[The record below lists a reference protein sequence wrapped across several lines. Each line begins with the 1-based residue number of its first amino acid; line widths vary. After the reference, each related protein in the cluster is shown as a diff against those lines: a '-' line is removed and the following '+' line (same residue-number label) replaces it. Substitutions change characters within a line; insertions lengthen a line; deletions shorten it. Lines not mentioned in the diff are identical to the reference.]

1 MRKKLKKKITSIIL
15 MAAIAATSFHVAD
28 VNSGTIE
35 TNVVN
40 AATTY
45 NSKLEYTF
53 KNLPINRVVQNFF
66 IDTVNKRIYVTMIR
80 PNVNK
85 HEDTLLIQCN
95 MTNSP
100 NGLVATAKSF
110 LLIKEGGHGTS
121 LSGYYDNNNNLK
133 LYIGCN
139 NGKAIS
145 LIDASVLNKTGI
157 NNKNVNY
164 YDTTSTSWKTA
175 DGTDIKKPRTIGQ
188 GSKKITIQLENACYY
203 TLSKKVTNFG
213 KLCSGTKEEFDRAD
227 FVRASDGKAYIYVR
241 YIKNNTKYLKIIRL
255 SANSAD
261 ASGLSDF
268 DKAVA
273 KQTTNI
279 PVTDY
284 VKATTYD
291 AKMETSINV
300 TGIKNLWQSED
311 VYMSSLKNRS
321 FYLSTN
327 TKNGDKLIIRRLPV
341 GNISGYTYRIN
352 GVTQKGQT
360 VSEEEIEGI
369 HRVGKKI
376 YFNHKVTYNK
386 DTNAEKKVQTIESI
400 TIE

>member
-15 MAAIAATSFHVAD
+15 MAAIAATSFRVAD
-28 VNSGTIE
+28 VNSSTIE

-66 IDTVNKRIYVTMIR
+66 IDTVNNRIYATMIR
-80 PNVNK
+80 PEVND

-95 MTNSP
+95 ITNSS

-164 YDTTSTSWKTA
+164 YDATSKSWKTA
-175 DGTDIKKPRTIGQ
+175 DGTEIAKSTPPLQD
-188 GSKKITIQLENACYY
+188 ACYY

-241 YIKNNTKYLKIIRL
+241 YIKSNTKYLKIIRL

-261 ASGLSDF
+261 ATGLSDF

-284 VKATTYD
+284 VKATTYN

-327 TKNGDKLIIRRLPV
+327 TKTGDKLIIRRLPV
-341 GNISGYTYRIN
+341 GNISGYTYRVN

-369 HRVGKKI
+369 HREGKKI